1 MIVLDDALAR
11 HMTETEWLG
20 RLAVMVIGA
29 SAMTSYQLVY
39 F

>member
-11 HMTETEWLG
+11 HMTETEWL
-20 RLAVMVIGA
+20 MVIGA